1 MNPIAGPYDAGWT
14 DEDSCAGS
22 KAKRPRIYALL
33 YNITYSLV
41 NQIHHKESLLHRAA
55 ESFMHRIIVMLEMNH
70 ATALSNI
77 FR

>member
-1 MNPIAGPYDAGWT
+1 M
-14 DEDSCAGS
+14 
-22 KAKRPRIYALL
+22 IY
-33 YNITYSLV
+33 ITYSLV
-41 NQIHHKESLLHRAA
+41 NQIHHKESLLHRAT